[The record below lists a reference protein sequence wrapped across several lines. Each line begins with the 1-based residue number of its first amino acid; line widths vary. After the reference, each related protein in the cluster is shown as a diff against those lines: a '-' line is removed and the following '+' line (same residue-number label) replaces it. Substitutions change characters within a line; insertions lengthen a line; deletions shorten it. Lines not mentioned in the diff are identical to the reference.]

1 MLLFII
7 SFGGAITLCISFIK
21 TCRSFF
27 GKTILEYFVDYYFI
41 FGIRSI
47 AVFIIELRPDG

>member
-21 TCRSFF
+21 TCRSFL
-27 GKTILEYFVDYYFI
+27 GKLFWSILLIIILFLAFVQLLF
-41 FGIRSI
+41 S
-47 AVFIIELRPDG
+47 